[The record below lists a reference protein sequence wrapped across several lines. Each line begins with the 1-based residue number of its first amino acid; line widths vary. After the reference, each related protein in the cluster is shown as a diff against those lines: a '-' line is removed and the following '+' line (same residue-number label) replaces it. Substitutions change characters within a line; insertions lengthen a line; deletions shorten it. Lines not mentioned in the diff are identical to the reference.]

1 MKRLLSLLVVLVV
14 LVSALPCNA
23 QTEYVS
29 KGLQNTQKQYA
40 KLISTA
46 IEKSQYNEEQID
58 KEHIFI
64 IENTSPIP
72 MRKNEEAIW
81 LYVALPIMGTSDI
94 SFAHFEKG
102 EYVSEI
108 TNFVVFKNIE
118 NPYGN
123 KLQQYIEKNNLSEP
137 TAITNM
143 WLIERLHLFAYKVVC
158 NNEEYIIPY
167 YFTEDTMFNL
177 TNDKECNIE
186 LGKAYTL
193 DSFLT
198 ICEKEA
204 DLFAEYR
211 KSESEQ
217 DENNA
222 THLDINGDIVENEKK
237 PTITDKEEIDT
248 TKKDNK
254 DTETQKESDGTPART
269 YTFEE
274 LTGLSREDID
284 HIVIRSGLD
293 GIGYSTAYEKIITDI
308 YNTINTK
315 SFLPYVQEGNSGGW
329 LYEIIFFDKNTKSYS
344 YNISIGITPESG
356 FSGLSYRTTNEE
368 ELKAVVEKAYN
379 LVSNDCSEWSSD
391 YIVQAKDI
399 GLLKDISGLVYK
411 ENITR
416 EKFCELIY
424 DFIMITQRGITTP
437 EYKNQFIDTDN
448 EKVVVLNA
456 AEIIYGKSS
465 TEFAPNDL
473 LTREEAATIL
483 VRMMNKF
490 MPMAATEVYF
500 DYDDSQDISEC
511 ASESVQVMSNLGFMN
526 GVGENKF
533 APKDNYTTEQSI
545 TTLIRMYDANTYE
558 YITPLGTIT
567 SKTDCEGH
575 INFAIEANVRVDI
588 IKDYKNF
595 DETRYIITGPFKA
608 FTDEMWSMF
617 ITFDSFAKI
626 FNGEWTLNNNVF
638 SFTYDTTKEVAM
650 EKYTPNGTTMEEWPN
665 KTDSTPVVH
674 FSNIATILVNGEE
687 KEIKASTG
695 GKVYNGHIMMYNNE
709 LYIPVQLVA
718 ELLDCDIA
726 VTDILWN

>member
-1 MKRLLSLLVVLVV
+1 MEEIKLKKLVSILLVVMLLGTQLV
-14 LVSALPCNA
+14 
-23 QTEYVS
+23 
-29 KGLQNTQKQYA
+29 
-40 KLISTA
+40 
-46 IEKSQYNEEQID
+46 
-58 KEHIFI
+58 
-64 IENTSPIP
+64 
-72 MRKNEEAIW
+72 
-81 LYVALPIMGTSDI
+81 
-94 SFAHFEKG
+94 
-102 EYVSEI
+102 
-108 TNFVVFKNIE
+108 
-118 NPYGN
+118 
-123 KLQQYIEKNNLSEP
+123 
-137 TAITNM
+137 
-143 WLIERLHLFAYKVVC
+143 
-158 NNEEYIIPY
+158 
-167 YFTEDTMFNL
+167 
-177 TNDKECNIE
+177 
-186 LGKAYTL
+186 
-193 DSFLT
+193 
-198 ICEKEA
+198 
-204 DLFAEYR
+204 FAE
-211 KSESEQ
+211 
-217 DENNA
+217 
-222 THLDINGDIVENEKK
+222 EKLSGG
-237 PTITDKEEIDT
+237 DT
-248 TKKDNK
+248 TNVL
-254 DTETQKESDGTPART
+254 
-269 YTFEE
+269 TFEE

-284 HIVIRSGLD
+284 HIVIRSGVD
-293 GIGYSTAYEKIITDI
+293 GVGYSTDYEKVITDI
-308 YNTINTK
+308 YNTINTET
-315 SFLPYVQEGNSGGW
+315 FLPYVQEGHSGGW
-329 LYEIIFFDKNTKSYS
+329 QYAILFFDKNNQCAT
-344 YNISIGITPESG
+344 YNISKGITPESG
-356 FSGLSYRTTNEE
+356 FSGLTFRTNNEI
-368 ELKAVVEKAYN
+368 ELVGVVEKAY
-379 LVSNDCSEWSSD
+379 LLISCDCSDWAKN
-391 YIVQAKDI
+391 YIEKAIDI
-399 GLLKDISGLVYK
+399 GLLKGVTVPVYK

-416 EKFCELIY
+416 EQFCELIY
-424 DFIMITQRGITTP
+424 DFIMITQNGISTP
-437 EYKNQFIDTDN
+437 EWKNSFVDTDN

-456 AEIIYGKSS
+456 AEVIYGKSS

-490 MPMAATEVYF
+490 MPMAATEMYF
-500 DYDDSQDISEC
+500 DYDDSQDISEW

-626 FNGEWTLNNNVF
+626 FNGEWTLNDNVF

-650 EKYTPNGTTMEEWPN
+650 EKFTPNGTTMEEWPN

-687 KEIKASTG
+687 KEIKTSTG

-709 LYIPVQLVA
+709 LYIPVQMVA